1 MYKTYVMHYTP
12 LEARRKFID
21 SQLAKMDITNVEF
34 ITQFDREELTEE
46 ILDKHYNQ
54 DMEAHRNACAISM
67 RGERYKYEEM
77 SPPSISLNMKHLTA
91 FKKLANQK
99 EKFGLFIE
107 DDCRFCDGKK
117 TIDSIIDSSP
127 PNWDVMVVG
136 GAFDHKICD
145 YRNSFT
151 RSQHTYLYANHPAT
165 NTTSSILYKKESAA
179 KILPH
184 MEAFCLPIDWQL
196 NHAFHEAKLNVYH
209 TYPYLCTQGDFRS
222 TAKDE

>member
-1 MYKTYVMHYTP
+1 
-12 LEARRKFID
+12 
-21 SQLAKMDITNVEF
+21 
-34 ITQFDREELTEE
+34 
-46 ILDKHYNQ
+46 
-54 DMEAHRNACAISM
+54 
-67 RGERYKYEEM
+67 M
-77 SPPSISLNMKHLTA
+77 SLPSISLNMKHLTA

-107 DDCRFCDGKK
+107 DDCRFYDSEK
-117 TIDSIIDSSP
+117 TIDSIINSSP
-127 PNWDVMVVG
+127 PSWDVIVVG

-151 RSQHTYLYANHPAT
+151 RNKNTYLYANHPAT

-179 KILPH
+179 KILPY
-184 MEAFCLPIDWQL
+184 METFCLPIDWQL
-196 NHAFHEAKLNVYH
+196 NHVFHEAELNVYH